1 LQEFLKNS
9 SSPVIP
15 NLQYTNLLGTL
26 AIDDVITGVSS
37 GSRARIVST
46 TGNLIYYIPVEDD
59 VFTDGESMTAPNAT
73 FQIISGGITAG
84 SNNIT
89 DTFDLDDG
97 QRDQFYDYSRIV
109 RKPGFANPTHKILV
123 IFDRF
128 FTSNGVN
135 PYTVDSYS
143 AADYKIIPSYEGT
156 ELRDVIDFRPIVPE
170 QITGSGTQASP
181 YTLTATKYF
190 DFNNRAFTN
199 NEVGIPGI
207 SDTTTLSLQYYLPRI
222 DKLFMDRNSII
233 QVVKGAPN
241 V

>member
-1 LQEFLKNS
+1 
-9 SSPVIP
+9 
-15 NLQYTNLLGTL
+15 
-26 AIDDVITGVSS
+26 
-37 GSRARIVST
+37 
-46 TGNLIYYIPVEDD
+46 
-59 VFTDGESMTAPNAT
+59 MTSPNAT
-73 FQIISGGITAG
+73 FQIISGGINAG

-109 RKPGFANPTHKILV
+109 RKPGFANPTHKVLV

-181 YTLTATKYF
+181 FTLTATKYF

-207 SDTTTLSLQYYLPRI
+207 SDTTTSVSYTHLTLPTT
-222 DKLFMDRNSII
+222 D
-233 QVVKGAPN
+233 
-241 V
+241 